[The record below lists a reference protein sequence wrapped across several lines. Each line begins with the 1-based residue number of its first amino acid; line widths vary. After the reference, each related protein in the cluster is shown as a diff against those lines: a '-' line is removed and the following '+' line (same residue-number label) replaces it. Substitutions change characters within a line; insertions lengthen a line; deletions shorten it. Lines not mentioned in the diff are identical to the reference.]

1 MVITIEELAQE
12 DRIREWNRQQGKRV
26 RAQKKG
32 H

>member
-12 DRIREWNRQQGKRV
+12 DRIREWNRQHGKRV